1 MHLKSTK
8 IDLMFQ
14 NNVEES
20 TSTQIRRSTT
30 GGWTVVGE
38 DIDLQSVLR
47 WSNGNLGLLLGL
59 ERHVILPHIT
69 SESIS
74 NFKVSHTGR
83 RRSKIEIFTR

>member
-8 IDLMFQ
+8 VDLMFQ

-20 TSTQIRRSTT
+20 TSTKIRRSTT

-47 WSNGNLGLLLGL
+47 WSNGQ
-59 ERHVILPHIT
+59 
-69 SESIS
+69 SWSIVRIRTLCHLAPY
-74 NFKVSHTGR
+74 N
-83 RRSKIEIFTR
+83 